1 MESPRGVPVAS
12 SVGALLSLVDT
23 LSPIQTP
30 PKMECDARR
39 YLNEVGYCPDAPG
52 TQESDCKDSP
62 TTILPVTDGTE
73 VSIRSGKL
81 GCV

>member
-39 YLNEVGYCPDAPG
+39 YLNEVGYCPDVPG
-52 TQESDCKDSP
+52 TQESDGKDSP
-62 TTILPVTDGTE
+62 TTILPVTDGIE
-73 VSIRSGKL
+73 DSIRSGKF